1 MSAEQPEEASLR
13 ARRIGVAIL
22 GVLVL
27 GVGVFAAMAVW
38 TLISAGSLGVDGI
51 IFIICFVF
59 ALIGFVPMARQVL
72 RPPPGQ

>member
-1 MSAEQPEEASLR
+1 MPTEQPEEASLR

-27 GVGVFAAMAVW
+27 GVGVFAAIAVW
-38 TLISAGSLGVDGI
+38 TLLSGGPLGVDGI

-72 RPPPGQ
+72 RPPPQQ